1 MAPTPGSLTVAIIDD
16 HPVVIEGIQT
26 WLSEEPRISVEH
38 TGETTTAVEPGI
50 ADVLILDLN
59 LHGELA
65 IDDIATYAAAGQRVV
80 AFSQFTEQRV
90 VLESL
95 EAGACEFVAK
105 NEGRAHL
112 VNTVLAAAGDR
123 PYVTPTA
130 AGVLVGD
137 RGANRPKLSSQ
148 ERTALLWWFQ
158 SMSKASVARRM
169 GVSVH
174 TVDVYIRR
182 ARVKYAQVG
191 RTAPTKADM
200 LARAI
205 EDGLV
210 KPDDITG
217 YESAAV
223 GVSWPCNRAVSRG

>member
-1 MAPTPGSLTVAIIDD
+1 MVGNPMAPVPSSLTVAVVDD

-26 WLSEEPRISVEH
+26 WLSEEPLVSVRH
-38 TGETTTAVEPGI
+38 TGERSDVAPGI
-50 ADVLILDLN
+50 ADVLVLDLN
-59 LHGELA
+59 LHGRLVV
-65 IDDIATYAAAGQRVV
+65 DDIARLAAAGQRVI

-112 VNTVLAAAGDR
+112 VNAVRAAAGDR

-137 RGANRPKLSSQ
+137 RGANRPRLSAQ

-174 TVDVYIRR
+174 TVDIYIRR

-191 RTAPTKADM
+191 RSAPTKADM

-210 KPDDITG
+210 RPDDITG

-223 GVSWPCNRAVSRG
+223 GVG

>member
-1 MAPTPGSLTVAIIDD
+1 MVGKPMACTPGSLTVGIIDD

-26 WLSEEPRISVEH
+26 WLSEEPRISVGH
-38 TGETTTAVEPGI
+38 TGETADVEPGI

-59 LHGELA
+59 LHGRLV
-65 IDDIATYAAAGQRVV
+65 IGDIARLAAAGQRVI

-137 RGANRPKLSSQ
+137 RGASRPRLSAQ

-223 GVSWPCNRAVSRG
+223 GVG

>member
-1 MAPTPGSLTVAIIDD
+1 MGNPVAVTSGSLSVAVVDD
-16 HPVVIEGIQT
+16 HPVVIEGIQA
-26 WLSEEPRISVEH
+26 WLSQEPRISVRH
-38 TGETTTAVEPGI
+38 TGEAVDVRPG
-50 ADVLILDLN
+50 AVDVLILDLN
-59 LHGELA
+59 LHGRLVV
-65 IDDIATYAAAGQRVV
+65 DDIATLAAAGQRVI

-112 VNTVLAAAGDR
+112 VNAVLAAAGDR

-137 RGANRPKLSSQ
+137 RGASRPRLSSQ

-174 TVDVYIRR
+174 TVDIYIRR

-210 KPDDITG
+210 TPDDITG
-217 YESAAV
+217 YESAAF
-223 GVSWPCNRAVSRG
+223 NEH

>member
-1 MAPTPGSLTVAIIDD
+1 MGDPIPGAAGSLTVAITDD

-26 WLSEEPRISVEH
+26 WLSEEPRISVVY
-38 TGETTTAVEPGI
+38 TGETPDVPPGI

-59 LHGELA
+59 LHGTLA
-65 IDDIATYAAAGQRVV
+65 IDAVASLAAAGQRVI

-95 EAGACEFVAK
+95 EVGACEFVAK
-105 NEGRAHL
+105 NEGRVHL

-130 AGVLVGD
+130 AGVLAGD
-137 RGANRPKLSSQ
+137 RGANRPQLSSQ

-191 RTAPTKADM
+191 RHAPTKADI

-217 YESAAV
+217 YESAAA
-223 GVSWPCNRAVSRG
+223 GEG

>member
-1 MAPTPGSLTVAIIDD
+1 MVGKPMACTSGSLTVAIIDD

-26 WLSEEPRISVEH
+26 WLSEEPRISVVH
-38 TGETTTAVEPGI
+38 TGEAVDVEPGV

-59 LHGELA
+59 LHGKLV
-65 IDDIATYAAAGQRVV
+65 IGDIATLAAAGQRVI

-137 RGANRPKLSSQ
+137 RGASRPKLSSQ

-217 YESAAV
+217 YESAVV
-223 GVSWPCNRAVSRG
+223 GVG

>member
-1 MAPTPGSLTVAIIDD
+1 MVGNPMALTSGSLTVAIVDD

-38 TGETTTAVEPGI
+38 TGETADVEPGV

-59 LHGELA
+59 LHGRLV
-65 IDDIATYAAAGQRVV
+65 IGDIATLAAAGQRVI
-80 AFSQFTEQRV
+80 AFSQFTEQHV

-112 VNTVLAAAGDR
+112 VNAVLAAAGDR

-137 RGANRPKLSSQ
+137 RGASRPRLSSQ

-210 KPDDITG
+210 TPDDITG

-223 GVSWPCNRAVSRG
+223 SGG

>member
-1 MAPTPGSLTVAIIDD
+1 MAATTGPVTVAVIDD
-16 HPVVIEGIQT
+16 HPVVIEGVRT
-26 WLSEEPRISVEH
+26 WLAEEPRIRVGH
-38 TGETTTAVEPGI
+38 TGDSADVPPGI

-59 LHGELA
+59 LHGTLALPRVAELA
-65 IDDIATYAAAGQRVV
+65 EAGQRVI
-80 AFSQFTEQRV
+80 AFSQFTDQRM
-90 VLESL
+90 VLDTL

-105 NEGRAHL
+105 NEGRDHL
-112 VNTVLAAAGDR
+112 MNTVLAAAGDR

-130 AGVLVGD
+130 AGVLAGD
-137 RGANRPKLSSQ
+137 VTGSRPKLSTQ

-158 SMSKASVARRM
+158 SMSKSSVARRM

-191 RTAPTKADM
+191 RSAPTKADM

-205 EDGLV
+205 EDGLIR
-210 KPDDITG
+210 PDEITG
-217 YESAAV
+217 YSPTGPTV
-223 GVSWPCNRAVSRG
+223 

>member
-1 MAPTPGSLTVAIIDD
+1 MAFTPGSLSVAFIDD
-16 HPVVIEGIQT
+16 HPVVIEGIQV
-26 WLSEEPRISVEH
+26 WLSQEPRISVRH
-38 TGETTTAVEPGI
+38 TGEAVDVQPGV

-59 LHGELA
+59 LHGRLVV
-65 IDDIATYAAAGQRVV
+65 DDIATLAAAGQRVI

-112 VNTVLAAAGDR
+112 VNAVLAAAGDR

-137 RGANRPKLSSQ
+137 RGASRPRLSPQ

-174 TVDVYIRR
+174 TVDIYIRR

-210 KPDDITG
+210 TPDDITD
-217 YESAAV
+217 YKSAA
-223 GVSWPCNRAVSRG
+223 SSES

>member
-1 MAPTPGSLTVAIIDD
+1 MAVTPGSLSVAVVDD
-16 HPVVIEGIQT
+16 HPVVIEGIQA
-26 WLSEEPRISVEH
+26 WLSQEPRISVRQ
-38 TGETTTAVEPGI
+38 TGEAVDVQPGVV
-50 ADVLILDLN
+50 DVLILDLN
-59 LHGELA
+59 LHGRLVV
-65 IDDIATYAAAGQRVV
+65 DDIATLAAAGQRVI

-112 VNTVLAAAGDR
+112 VNAVLAAAGDR

-137 RGANRPKLSSQ
+137 RGASRPRLSSQ

-174 TVDVYIRR
+174 TVDIYIRR

-210 KPDDITG
+210 TPDDITS
-217 YESAAV
+217 YESAAF
-223 GVSWPCNRAVSRG
+223 NEN

>member
-1 MAPTPGSLTVAIIDD
+1 MASTTGPVTVAIVDD
-16 HPVVIEGIQT
+16 HPVVIEGVKS
-26 WLSEEPRISVEH
+26 WLAEEPRISVCH
-38 TGETTTAVEPGI
+38 TGDYADVEPGI

-59 LHGELA
+59 LHGTLA
-65 IDDIATYAAAGQRVV
+65 LPWVAKLAAAGQRVI
-80 AFSQFTEQRV
+80 AFSQFTDQQT
-90 VLESL
+90 VLDAL

-105 NEGRAHL
+105 NEGRDHL
-112 VNTVLAAAGDR
+112 MNTVLAAAGDR

-137 RGANRPKLSSQ
+137 LGGGRPKLSSQ

-158 SMSKASVARRM
+158 SMSKSSVARRM

-191 RTAPTKADM
+191 RSAPTKADM

-205 EDGLV
+205 EDGLI
-210 KPDDITG
+210 KPDEITG
-217 YESAAV
+217 YSPTGPAV
-223 GVSWPCNRAVSRG
+223 GREP

>member
-1 MAPTPGSLTVAIIDD
+1 MGEPMAGASGPLSVAVVDD
-16 HPVVIEGIQT
+16 HPVVIEGIQA
-26 WLSEEPRISVEH
+26 WLSEEPRITVVH
-38 TGETTTAVEPGI
+38 TGDAAEVGPGV
-50 ADVLILDLN
+50 ADVLVLDLN
-59 LHGELA
+59 LHGRLV
-65 IDDIATYAAAGQRVV
+65 ITDIATLAAAGQRVI
-80 AFSQFTEQRV
+80 AFSQMTEQRV
-90 VLESL
+90 VLEAL

-112 VNTVLAAAGDR
+112 VNAVPAAAGDQ

-130 AGVLVGD
+130 AGVLAGD
-137 RGANRPKLSSQ
+137 RRASRPKLSSQ

-158 SMSKASVARRM
+158 SMSKASVARRT

-174 TVDVYIRR
+174 SVDVYIRR

-191 RTAPTKADM
+191 RSAPTKADM

-210 KPDDITG
+210 TPDDITG
-217 YESAAV
+217 YESAAA
-223 GVSWPCNRAVSRG
+223 GG